1 MKTNDSTLMLS
12 RGESLRFLNTLF
24 LSADRRIRRSFGYRL
39 AIGSVAL
46 MLLVA
51 WNAQVAQAAD
61 GGLDSTFGNG
71 GRVKTD
77 FHRSNDLAHGMAL
90 QADGK
95 IVVAGISFIGISA
108 AGGDFA
114 VARYNTDGTLDST
127 FGVGGKVTT
136 DFGLTD
142 QASSVVV
149 QPDGKIIVAGG
160 TFLTFPAGGGQF
172 ALARYNSDG
181 SLDNS
186 FGVGGLVRTSF
197 GSSGCFASGLVLQ
210 PDGKIIAGGTNFI
223 DLETNSDFGL
233 VRYNSDGSLDSSFG
247 NGGEVSTEFD
257 GLLDNVSAVLV
268 QPDGK
273 IIAVGAASSSIT
285 SFDFALVRYL
295 ANGMIDTTFGNAGK
309 ARTDFGGSN
318 IDMAFA
324 AALQPDG
331 KIVAAGT
338 NTDATGSKITFAIAR
353 YNSNGTLDTTF
364 DSTGRA
370 SVDFGSFNQAAKA
383 VLIQSDGKIVTVG
396 FPNDEASDSDFLLA
410 RLNANGSLDTSFGVG
425 GKVRTSFGNLNGGA
439 NAAVLQADG
448 KIVAAGF
455 QATSTQKGVDIAIAR
470 YLDSVP

>member
-1 MKTNDSTLMLS
+1 MKTNDSNLILS
-12 RGESLRFLNTLF
+12 TGKSLRFLNTLF
-24 LSADRRIRRSFGYRL
+24 LSADRRIGRSFGHSF
-39 AIGSVAL
+39 AIGSVVI

-51 WNAQVAQAAD
+51 WNSQVAQAAD
-61 GGLDSTFGNG
+61 GGLDPTFGNG
-71 GRVKTD
+71 GKVKTD

-95 IVVAGISFIGISA
+95 IVVAGITFIGISA
-108 AGGDFA
+108 TGGDFA
-114 VARYNTDGTLDST
+114 VARYNTDGTLDTS
-127 FGVGGKVTT
+127 FGVGGKATT

-160 TFLTFPAGGGQF
+160 TFLSFPAAGGQF

-181 SLDNS
+181 SLDTS

-197 GSSGCFASGLVLQ
+197 GSSGCFASTLVLQ

-223 DLETNSDFGL
+223 DLQTNSNFGL

-295 ANGMIDTTFGNAGK
+295 SNGTIDTTFGSAGK
-309 ARTDFGGSN
+309 VRTDFGGSN

-324 AALQPDG
+324 TALQPDG

-338 NTDATGSKITFAIAR
+338 NTDATGSKVTFAIAR
-353 YNSNGTLDTTF
+353 YNANGTLDTTF
-364 DSTGRA
+364 DRTGRA
-370 SVDFGSFNQAAKA
+370 SVDFGSFNQAVRG
-383 VLIQSDGKIVTVG
+383 VLIQADGKIVTVG
-396 FPNDEASDSDFLLA
+396 FPDDEGSDSDFLLA
-410 RLNANGSLDTSFGVG
+410 RLNANGSLDTSFGIG

-455 QATSTQKGVDIAIAR
+455 QASSTQKGVDIAMAR

>member
-1 MKTNDSTLMLS
+1 MNTNDSNLTLNVS
-12 RGESLRFLNTLF
+12 KSLGFLNTLF
-24 LSADRRIRRSFGYRL
+24 LSVDRRTRRSFGRVFAVAIMVL
-39 AIGSVAL
+39 A
-46 MLLVA
+46 A
-51 WNAQVAQAAD
+51 WNPQAQAAD
-61 GGLDSTFGNG
+61 GTLDPTFGTG
-71 GRVKTD
+71 GKVKTD
-77 FHRSNDLAHGMAL
+77 FHRRNDLAHGMAL
-90 QADGK
+90 QPDGK

-114 VARYNTDGTLDST
+114 VARYNTDGTLDSS

-160 TFLTFPAGGGQF
+160 TYATFPAGGGQF
-172 ALARYNSDG
+172 ALARYNSNG
-181 SLDNS
+181 SIDTS

-197 GSSGCFASGLVLQ
+197 GSSGCFASALVLQ
-210 PDGKIIAGGTNFI
+210 SDGKIIAGGTNYI
-223 DLETNSDFGL
+223 DLQTNSDFGL

-247 NGGEVSTEFD
+247 IGGEVSTEFD

-268 QPDGK
+268 QPNGK
-273 IIAVGAASSSIT
+273 IIAVGAASSAIT

-295 ANGMIDTTFGNAGK
+295 SNGTIDTTFGSGGK
-309 ARTDFGGSN
+309 VRTDFGGSN
-318 IDMAFA
+318 IDMALA

-338 NTDATGSKITFAIAR
+338 NTDATGSRVTFAVAR
-353 YNSNGTLDTTF
+353 YNSNGTLDRTF

-370 SVDFGSFNQAAKA
+370 SVDFGSFGQAAEE

-396 FPNDEASDSDFLLA
+396 FPSGEEGSDSDFLLA
-410 RLNANGSLDTSFGVG
+410 RLNTNGSLDTSFGVG

-455 QATSTQKGVDIAIAR
+455 QATSTQKGVDIAMAR

>member
-1 MKTNDSTLMLS
+1 MNTNDSNLILS
-12 RGESLRFLNTLF
+12 TGKNLGFLNTLF
-24 LSADRRIRRSFGYRL
+24 LSADRWIRRSFGHVFAVAIMVL
-39 AIGSVAL
+39 A
-46 MLLVA
+46 A
-51 WNAQVAQAAD
+51 WNAQAQAAD
-61 GGLDSTFGNG
+61 GTLDPTFGTG
-71 GRVKTD
+71 GKVKTD
-77 FHRSNDLAHGMAL
+77 FHRSNDLANGMAL
-90 QADGK
+90 QPDGK
-95 IVVAGISFIGISA
+95 MVVAGISFTGISS

-114 VARYNTDGTLDST
+114 VARYNTDGTLDSS

-142 QASSVVV
+142 QASSVLV
-149 QPDGKIIVAGG
+149 QPDGKIVVAGG
-160 TFLTFPAGGGQF
+160 TYATFPAAGGQF
-172 ALARYNSDG
+172 ALARYNSNG
-181 SLDNS
+181 SLDTS

-197 GSSGCFASGLVLQ
+197 GSSGCFASALVLQ
-210 PDGKIIAGGTNFI
+210 SDGKIIAVGTNYI
-223 DLETNSDFGL
+223 DLQTNSDFGL

-257 GLLDNVSAVLV
+257 GLLDSVSAVLV

-273 IIAVGAASSSIT
+273 IIAVGAASSAIT

-295 ANGMIDTTFGNAGK
+295 SNGTIDTTFGSAGK
-309 ARTDFGGSN
+309 VRTDFGGSN
-318 IDMAFA
+318 IDIAFA

-338 NTDATGSKITFAIAR
+338 NTDATGSKVTFAIAR
-353 YNSNGTLDTTF
+353 YNSNGSLDTTF

-396 FPNDEASDSDFLLA
+396 FPDDEASDSDFLLA
-410 RLNANGSLDTSFGVG
+410 RLNVNGSLDTSFGVG

-455 QATSTQKGVDIAIAR
+455 QATSTQKGVDIAMAR

>member
-1 MKTNDSTLMLS
+1 MKTNHLNLILST
-12 RGESLRFLNTLF
+12 GKSLRFLNSLL
-24 LSADRRIRRSFGYRL
+24 LSADRRIRRSFGRGF
-39 AIGSVAL
+39 AIGSVA

-51 WNAQVAQAAD
+51 WNPQVIQAAD
-61 GGLDSTFGNG
+61 GALDPTFGNG
-71 GRVKTD
+71 GKLKTD

-90 QADGK
+90 QPDGK
-95 IVVAGISFIGISA
+95 IVVAGISFVGISA

-114 VARYNTDGTLDST
+114 VARYNTDGTLDSS

-160 TFLTFPAGGGQF
+160 TYATFPAGGGQF

-181 SLDNS
+181 SLDTS
-186 FGVGGLVRTSF
+186 FGVGGLVRTTF
-197 GSSGCFASGLVLQ
+197 GSSGCFASALVLQ
-210 PDGKIIAGGTNFI
+210 RDGKIIAGGTNYI
-223 DLETNSDFGL
+223 DLQTNSDFGL

-247 NGGEVSTEFD
+247 NAGEVSTEFD
-257 GLLDNVSAVLV
+257 GLLDNVSAVLL
-268 QPDGK
+268 QPSGK
-273 IIAVGAASSSIT
+273 IIAVGAASSAIT
-285 SFDFALVRYL
+285 SSDFALVRYL
-295 ANGMIDTTFGNAGK
+295 SNGMIDTTFGSAGK
-309 ARTDFGGSN
+309 VRTDFGGSN

-324 AALQPDG
+324 AALQSDG

-338 NTDATGSKITFAIAR
+338 NTDAFGSKVTFAIAR
-353 YNSNGTLDTTF
+353 YNSNGTPDPTF

-396 FPNDEASDSDFLLA
+396 FPDDEASDSDFLLA

-455 QATSTQKGVDIAIAR
+455 QSTSTQKGADIAMAR

>member
-1 MKTNDSTLMLS
+1 MKTNVSNLTLSTCKT
-12 RGESLRFLNTLF
+12 LRFLNTFF
-24 LSADRRIRRSFGYRL
+24 LAFDRRIRRVFGRSFPMGPVV
-39 AIGSVAL
+39 I
-46 MLLVA
+46 MLLLA
-51 WNAQVAQAAD
+51 WNSHVAQAAD
-61 GGLDSTFGNG
+61 GALDPTFGKEG
-71 GRVKTD
+71 MVKTD
-77 FHRSNDLAHGMAL
+77 FQRSNDLAYGMAL
-90 QADGK
+90 QPDGK

-114 VARYNTDGTLDST
+114 VARYNTDGTLDSS
-127 FGVGGKVTT
+127 FGVRGKVTT

-160 TFLTFPAGGGQF
+160 TYLTFPAAGGQF

-181 SLDNS
+181 SLDTS
-186 FGVGGLVRTSF
+186 FGVGGLVRTNF
-197 GSSGCFASGLVLQ
+197 GSSGCFASALVLQ
-210 PDGKIIAGGTNFI
+210 GDGKVIAGGTNYI
-223 DLETNSDFGL
+223 DLQTNSDFGL

-247 NGGEVSTEFD
+247 NGGEVTTEFD

-268 QPDGK
+268 QPDGR
-273 IIAVGAASSSIT
+273 IIAVGAASSAIT

-295 ANGMIDTTFGNAGK
+295 SNGTIDTTSGSAGK
-309 ARTDFGGSN
+309 VRTDFGGSN

-353 YNSNGTLDTTF
+353 YNSNGTLDATF
-364 DSTGRA
+364 DSKGRA

-396 FPNDEASDSDFLLA
+396 FPDDEASDSDFWLA

-455 QATSTQKGVDIAIAR
+455 QATSTQKGVDIAMAR